1 MHKKRRKGLFFMEIT
16 NQNGMQGMNGE
27 DLINQPA
34 LDAMDSNCPSG
45 SQSYRVCLLYT
56 SPSPRD

>member
-16 NQNGMQGMNGE
+16 NQNGMQGISGE

-34 LDAMDSNCPSG
+34 LDAIDSNCPSG
-45 SQSYRVCLLYT
+45 RQS
-56 SPSPRD
+56 